1 MELILQSAVMTMCR
15 NEIDSI
21 TQTNDARATHVD
33 DIFQDNTGSY
43 SQVLTLNN
51 GCDATT
57 FTDDGDN
64 SAVCD
69 NDEAENFIGP
79 VAQTNS
85 ATGLDDVLIDQDNNI
100 AVSQD
105 LSANN
110 DCDSTATNDASV
122 SQLSS

>member
-1 MELILQSAVMTMCR
+1 MSNTLSV
-15 NEIDSI
+15 I
-21 TQTNDARATHVD
+21 TQTNDASATHVD

-100 AVSQD
+100 DVSQD

-110 DCDSTATNDASV
+110 DCDSTALNDAECSNFAAV
-122 SQLSS
+122 